1 MNNWME
7 KYERKKDE
15 ARERELN
22 AKLESLLELLDKVYI
37 NKDRVKIIEKILR
50 IYEALR
56 IDACDYD
63 KNDYN
68 KKKKE
73 LLDIRYKIMK
83 EKYMEDKES
92 QSWNE
97 YRDEELEKEEELDR

>member
-22 AKLESLLELLDKVYI
+22 VKLESLLELLDKVYI
-37 NKDRVKIIEKILR
+37 NKDRVKIIEKILK

-56 IDACDYD
+56 IEACDYD

-68 KKKKE
+68 EKKKE
-73 LLDIRYKIMK
+73 FLDIRYKIMK